1 VSGEPR
7 LIDCDGMAGVAEF
20 LAARTPRILWVEL
33 TSKCPFDCI
42 FCSRQMRRG
51 AGGHLPLAVYS
62 SLLNSLVD
70 PRKFILNYSGES
82 SVYPDLIPAIQ
93 RARATGAFVEMVSA
107 MATMPESL
115 LGPLS
120 QSGLNR
126 LTVSVHATDPEKFAE
141 IYRYSSFATL
151 RSRLERFIELCRGAP
166 GSKGAPPVVDLA
178 FVAMDTNLTELSS
191 VASLAGALE
200 LHNIAIFPV
209 MRRDE
214 IPAQFTS
221 ELTPRGMHRPEFE
234 KRVQAAVNGT
244 AQSHPEIRFTICNES
259 FTAGDRRLGEV
270 PIPYPWEL
278 PKGAL
283 IHSCEQNPWE
293 TAHVLSN
300 GDVVACEVLDQIP
313 LGNLVEQ
320 SIDEIW
326 HGASYQRFRE
336 RYRRGEIP
344 ECRTCPWKR
353 AWRPSP
359 GASEIIAARGFSAQ
373 LLYGWHEPS
382 GEDHIWSSQQAAA
395 VLKPRPGSRT
405 LHVSGMLP
413 PGPENNPNQLTI
425 RLNGA
430 EIGRVTNPWE
440 ESIPFGLDFAVGA
453 NEQEPAGTAPLS
465 WMLEFRTTHVYRPS
479 ERGAGSDQR
488 DLGFALVLAVSKAFI
503 DPERAKQQQAALQP
517 LRRFVETIDFWGLKA
532 RRGWRRRPAA
542 RLGGTWKPGLSILI
556 PEWDNAEELTACLA
570 SVREAACQW
579 SEPLEVVV
587 VVNGSP
593 ESDYGALR
601 KAYPAVRWLF
611 YDRPL
616 GFGGAVGA
624 GLRLARYDWVY
635 LLNSDVVLEPPALGT
650 LAPLRS
656 GGTFSVAS
664 QIALKDIT
672 RFRDETNWTTLL
684 VEAGLATIH
693 DWIPRSDAPV
703 PTFYGGGGASLFRT
717 RLLRKLL
724 DASAYDPFYWE
735 DVEWG
740 WRARKLGYES
750 WYCPGSKAYHTRRS
764 TIGRHYPAEVVE
776 SIMRRNGLL
785 FQLRNFGTADS
796 LERAMEEIAR
806 APEPIG
812 AFFLAP
818 ATRWKIARGRFW
830 NHLAPFTDEE
840 VFAVWNNSI
849 SNC

>member
-1 VSGEPR
+1 
-7 LIDCDGMAGVAEF
+7 MASTREF
-20 LAARTPRILWVEL
+20 PAARTPRILWVEL
-33 TSKCPFDCI
+33 SSKCPFDCV
-42 FCSRQMRRG
+42 FCSRQVRRG
-51 AGGHLPLAVYS
+51 EGRHLPFAVYS
-62 SLLNSLVD
+62 SLLNALVD

-82 SVYPDLIPAIQ
+82 TVYPDLIPAIQ
-93 RARATGAFVEMVSA
+93 RARATGAFVEIVSV
-107 MATMPESL
+107 MATVPESL

-141 IYRYSSFATL
+141 VYRYSSFSTL
-151 RSRLERFIELCRGAP
+151 RSRLERFIELCRATQQ
-166 GSKGAPPVVDLA
+166 PPVVDLA
-178 FVAMDTNLTELSS
+178 FVAMDTNLTQLLS
-191 VASLAGALE
+191 VASLANSLGLRD
-200 LHNIAIFPV
+200 IMIFPV

-214 IPAQFTS
+214 IPAQFAS
-221 ELTPRGMHRPEFE
+221 ELTPRGVHLPEFE
-234 KRVQAAVNGT
+234 KRVQTVVNAT
-244 AQSHPEIRFTICNES
+244 AQSHPEIRLTICNES

-270 PIPYPWEL
+270 PVPYPREL
-278 PKGAL
+278 PQGAR

-300 GDVVACEVLDQIP
+300 GDVVACEVLDKIP
-313 LGNLVEQ
+313 LGNLFEQ

-336 RYRRGEIP
+336 RYRRGEVP
-344 ECRTCPWKR
+344 ECRMCPWKR
-353 AWRPSP
+353 ACLP
-359 GASEIIAARGFSAQ
+359 GPQVSEIIAARGLSSQ

-395 VLKPRPGSRT
+395 VLAPRPGSRT

-413 PGPENNPNQLTI
+413 PGPENNPNHLTI
-425 RLNGA
+425 CLNGT
-430 EIGRVTNPWE
+430 EIGQVTNPWE
-440 ESIPFGLDFAVGA
+440 EIIPFGLDFAVAA
-453 NEQEPAGTAPLS
+453 NQQER

-488 DLGFALVLAVSKAFI
+488 DLGFALVLVVSQAFV
-503 DPERAKQQQAALQP
+503 DPERAKEQKAALQP
-517 LRRFVETIDFWGLKA
+517 LRRLVQAIDLCGMRM
-532 RRGWRRRPAA
+532 RRRWRRRP
-542 RLGGTWKPGLSILI
+542 RVPSGGAWTPGLSILI

-593 ESDYGALR
+593 EFGYGPLR
-601 KAYPAVRWLF
+601 KAHPGVRWRF

-616 GFGGAVGA
+616 GFGGAIRA
-624 GLRLARYDWVY
+624 GLQSVRYDWVY
-635 LLNSDVVLEPPALGT
+635 LLNSDVLLEPSALRV
-650 LAPLRS
+650 LAPQRS

-664 QIALKDIT
+664 QIILKDMT
-672 RFRDETNWTTLL
+672 RFRDETNWTTLM
-684 VEAGLATIH
+684 VESGLATIH
-693 DWIPRSDAPV
+693 DWIPRSNAPV

-717 RLLRKLL
+717 WLLRRLL

-740 WRARKLGYES
+740 WRARKLGYDS
-750 WYCPGSKAYHTRRS
+750 WYCPGSVAYHTRRS
-764 TIGRHYPAEVVE
+764 TIGRHYPAELVE
-776 SIMRRNGLL
+776 RIIRRNGLL
-785 FQLRNFGTADS
+785 FQLRNFTTAGS
-796 LERAMEEIAR
+796 LERVMEEIGR
-806 APEPIG
+806 APEPVG
-812 AFFLAP
+812 AHFLAP

-830 NHLAPFTDEE
+830 NHLAPLTDEE
-840 VFAVWNNSI
+840 VFALWNNSI